1 MISLDISSSP
11 NKQWYIFVSSFFFVL
26 FLFDV
31 ESIYG
36 ARLWCGRPS
45 WSESFLTCG
54 ERGGKFRVWGTAM
67 RYRQSISC
75 ASIRSSSLKPNP
87 FRTDDSFIPLR
98 SLLLL
103 SLQVWRGFHGIDL
116 FRYIFEKFQGK
127 RGVWNGEYPCN
138 SCFVTCVN
146 FGSIVLKD
154 KKRRK
159 ERI

>member
-1 MISLDISSSP
+1 MI
-11 NKQWYIFVSSFFFVL
+11 YFCFFFLFRFVL
-26 FLFDV
+26 VRVD
-31 ESIYG
+31 
-36 ARLWCGRPS
+36 LWGTLVMWTTM

-159 ERI
+159 EWI